1 MWFKFHSKPT
11 QRKQEVFIVLFGLDN
26 GEAYQEACYD
36 QNAMMESF
44 FKYSKMLEEKQEW
57 IPTKTSLLK
66 YSSVR
71 YLRWINQ

>member
-1 MWFKFHSKPT
+1 MWFKLHSKPT

-26 GEAYQEACYD
+26 GEAYQEVCYD

-66 YSSVR
+66 YSSIL